1 VKITKSQLKEIL
13 AEELDEGFFK
23 SLQKALGQ
31 PKQKGSRE
39 ALPWP
44 PPAPP
49 KPPKEEPLHW
59 SEAETS
65 PGSFEALGQLTNLS
79 IQVLLKQVD
88 RDDLVLALIGAPQK
102 LQDQI
107 LANVSMMAAIDIR
120 EEMQAMTS
128 SYVAPDQPRARKNI
142 PASRIRSAQQR
153 IVDTVTKLIQSKTLD
168 APHGWFPETEVVP
181 HYLDKEDKEK

>member
-1 VKITKSQLKEIL
+1 MKITKSQIKEIL

-23 SLQKALGQ
+23 SFQKARAR
-31 PKQKGSRE
+31 PKQKTRRE
-39 ALPWP
+39 PLPWP

-59 SEAETS
+59 SETEAS
-65 PGSFEALGQLTNLS
+65 PGSFEAIGQFTNLS

-88 RDDLVLALIGAPQK
+88 RDDLVLALIGAPEK

-107 LANVSMMAAIDIR
+107 LANVSMMAAADIR
-120 EEMQAMTS
+120 EEMQEMQ
-128 SYVAPDQPRARKNI
+128 DRKNI

-168 APHGWFPETEVVP
+168 APHGWFPETEVVG
-181 HYLDKEDKEK
+181 HYLDKEDKDK